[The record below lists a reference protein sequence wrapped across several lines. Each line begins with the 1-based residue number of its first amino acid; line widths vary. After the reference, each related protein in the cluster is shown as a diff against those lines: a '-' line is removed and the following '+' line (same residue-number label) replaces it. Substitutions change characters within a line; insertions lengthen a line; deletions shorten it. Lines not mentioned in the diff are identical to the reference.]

1 MQDALLFRF
10 RLIIPAFFRNFVT
23 MSKDKQTIIPQQYFA
38 VIAVLAAIMM
48 GVLDGTIMNVALPT
62 LSQEFNVSPSDSI
75 WVVNAYQLVVT
86 MMLLGFAAIGDVF
99 GYRRVFLAGVGTFI
113 VASTL
118 CACSTS
124 FEMLVAARVLQG
136 IGGACT
142 MSINT
147 ALLRLIF
154 PPGRLG
160 RVMAANAVIVAV
172 TAASGPALG
181 GAILSIGHWSWIFL
195 INIPLGLAALVL
207 GWKLLPHNPP
217 HKNKQQLDGQS
228 VVLNAVFFG
237 LLIYTIEQMAHDG
250 FSTLLILQGII
261 TVIVGITYI
270 RRQLKLP
277 MPILPVDLF
286 RIPIFAMSVGC
297 SIACFTSQML
307 ALVSLPFFMQH
318 SLGLSVAQ
326 TGLMMTPWPLA
337 TTLTAPIA
345 GRLIERVHP
354 GFLGAMGMGIFS
366 IGLWLLATLGNISG
380 VGELAWRMAI
390 CGIGIGLF
398 QTPNNV
404 TITTSA
410 PIQRSGGASGMLG
423 TARVLGQT
431 LGTAMVA
438 VLFHLMG
445 NQDGGEV
452 VCLWTALGL
461 AATAGVVSM
470 LRVKEHSPI
479 QK

>member
-1 MQDALLFRF
+1 
-10 RLIIPAFFRNFVT
+10 
-23 MSKDKQTIIPQQYFA
+23 MSKEKSLKNAHPYLA

-48 GVLDGTIMNVALPT
+48 GVLDGTVMNVALPT
-62 LSQEFNVSPSDSI
+62 LSEEFHVTPSNII

-99 GYRRVFLAGVGTFI
+99 GYKRVFLCGVSIFVT
-113 VASTL
+113 ASAL
-118 CACSTS
+118 CAMSTS
-124 FEMLVAARVLQG
+124 FEMMVVARVLQG

-147 ALLRLIF
+147 ALLRIIF
-154 PPGRLG
+154 PPNRLG

-181 GAILSIGHWSWIFL
+181 GAILAVGHWSWIFL
-195 INIPLGLAALVL
+195 MNIPLGLAAFFI

-217 HKNKQQLDGQS
+217 SKAVRKLDGQS

-237 LLIYTIEQMAHDG
+237 LLIYTIEQIAHDG
-250 FSTLLILQGII
+250 FSTLLILQAVVAI
-261 TVIVGITYI
+261 IVGVVYV
-270 RRQLKLP
+270 RRQLQLP
-277 MPILPVDLF
+277 MPIFPVDLF
-286 RIPIFAMSVGC
+286 RIPIFALSIGC
-297 SIACFTSQML
+297 SICCFTAQML

-326 TGLMMTPWPLA
+326 TGLLLTPWPLA
-337 TTLTAPIA
+337 TTLTAPLA

-354 GFLGAMGMGIFS
+354 GILGALGMGIFAV
-366 IGLWLLATLGNISG
+366 GLCLLATLGQVSAPF
-380 VGELAWRMAI
+380 ELGWRMAV

-438 VLFHLMG
+438 VLFHLTG
-445 NQDGGEV
+445 NQGSGEV
-452 VCLWTALGL
+452 ICLWVALGL
-461 AATAGVVSM
+461 SATAGVLSM
-470 LRVKEHSPI
+470 LRVKEHSPTR
-479 QK
+479 K

>member
-1 MQDALLFRF
+1 
-10 RLIIPAFFRNFVT
+10 
-23 MSKDKQTIIPQQYFA
+23 MSIEKNSITPHSYWA

-62 LSQEFNVSPSDSI
+62 LSKEFGVTPSDSI
-75 WVVNAYQLVVT
+75 WVVNAYQLVLT
-86 MMLLGFAAIGDVF
+86 MLLLGFAAIGDVF
-99 GYRRVFLAGVGTFI
+99 GYRRVFLFGVSVFVT
-113 VASTL
+113 ASAL
-118 CACSTS
+118 CAVSTS
-124 FEMLVAARVLQG
+124 FEMMVASRVLQG

-154 PPGRLG
+154 PSDRLG

-172 TAASGPALG
+172 TAASGPAIG
-181 GAILSIGHWSWIFL
+181 GAILSVGHWSWIFL
-195 INIPLGLAALVL
+195 MNIPLGLLALTI

-217 HKNKQQLDGQS
+217 SKTPRTLDGGS

-237 LLIYTIEQMAHDG
+237 LLIYTIEQMSHNG
-250 FSTLLILQGII
+250 FSTLLILQAVV
-261 TVIVGITYI
+261 TVLVGVVYV
-270 RRQLKLP
+270 RRQLQIP

-286 RIPIFAMSVGC
+286 RIPIFSLSIGC
-297 SIACFTSQML
+297 SITCFTAQML

-318 SLGLSVAQ
+318 SLGLSVAE
-326 TGLMMTPWPLA
+326 TGLLMTPWPLA
-337 TTLTAPIA
+337 TTLTAPLA

-354 GFLGAMGMGIFS
+354 GILGGIGMCIFTV
-366 IGLWLLATLGNISG
+366 GLLTLASLGQGTSLWNM
-380 VGELAWRMAI
+380 AWRMAV

-410 PIQRSGGASGMLG
+410 PINRSGGASGMLG

-431 LGTAMVA
+431 LGTALVA
-438 VLFHLMG
+438 VFLHIMTAPG
-445 NQDGGEV
+445 EGGK
-452 VCLWTALGL
+452 VCLWVAVFL
-461 AATAGVVSM
+461 AAAAGIVS
-470 LRVKEHSPI
+470 LIRVKEHSPI
-479 QK
+479 QLRKKKP

>member
-1 MQDALLFRF
+1 M
-10 RLIIPAFFRNFVT
+10 P
-23 MSKDKQTIIPQQYFA
+23 
-38 VIAVLAAIMM
+38 
-48 GVLDGTIMNVALPT
+48 LDI
-62 LSQEFNVSPSDSI
+62 S

-99 GYRRVFLAGVGTFI
+99 GYKRVFLCGVSIFVT
-113 VASTL
+113 ASAL
-118 CACSTS
+118 CAMSKS
-124 FEMLVAARVLQG
+124 FEMMVASRILQG

-147 ALLRLIF
+147 ALLRIIF
-154 PPGRLG
+154 PPNRLG

-181 GAILSIGHWSWIFL
+181 GAILSVGHWSWIFL
-195 INIPLGLAALVL
+195 MNIPLGLAALTI

-217 HKNKQQLDGQS
+217 QKTKRKLDGQS
-228 VVLNAVFFG
+228 VVMNAVFFG
-237 LLIYTIEQMAHDG
+237 LLIYTIEGMAHDG
-250 FSTLLILQGII
+250 FSTLLLLQAVV
-261 TVIVGITYI
+261 TVIVGILYI
-270 RRQLKLP
+270 KRQLQIP

-286 RIPIFAMSVGC
+286 RIPIFSLSIGC
-297 SIACFTSQML
+297 SIACFTAQML

-318 SLGLSVAQ
+318 SLGMGVAA
-326 TGLMMTPWPLA
+326 TGLLMTPWPLA

-345 GRLIERVHP
+345 GRMIERVHP
-354 GFLGAMGMGIFS
+354 GILGAVGMGIFAT
-366 IGLWLLATLGNISG
+366 GLCLLATLGNDTESWN
-380 VGELAWRMAI
+380 LAWRMAV

-431 LGTAMVA
+431 LGTAIVA
-438 VLFHLMG
+438 ILFHYMG
-445 NQDGGEV
+445 KENGGEV

-461 AATAGVVSM
+461 ALISGGLSCF
-470 LRVKEHSPI
+470 RIKEHSPI
-479 QK
+479 HK

>member
-1 MQDALLFRF
+1 
-10 RLIIPAFFRNFVT
+10 
-23 MSKDKQTIIPQQYFA
+23 MSTEKKTKTSHPYLA

-48 GVLDGTIMNVALPT
+48 GVLDGTVMNVALPT
-62 LSQEFNVSPSDSI
+62 LSEEFHVTPSNII
-75 WVVNAYQLVVT
+75 WVVNAYQLIVT

-99 GYRRVFLAGVGTFI
+99 GYKRVFLCGVSIFVT
-113 VASTL
+113 ASAL
-118 CACSTS
+118 CALSTS
-124 FEMLVAARVLQG
+124 FEMMVAARVLQG

-147 ALLRLIF
+147 ALLRIIF
-154 PPGRLG
+154 PPNRLG

-181 GAILSIGHWSWIFL
+181 GAILAVGHWSWIFL
-195 INIPLGLAALVL
+195 MNIPLGLAALFI

-217 HKNKQQLDGQS
+217 SKTVRKLDGQS

-237 LLIYTIEQMAHDG
+237 LLIYTIEQIAHDG
-250 FSTLLILQGII
+250 FSTLLILQAVVAI
-261 TVIVGITYI
+261 IVGVVYV
-270 RRQLKLP
+270 RRQLQLP

-286 RIPIFAMSVGC
+286 RIPIFSLSIGC
-297 SIACFTSQML
+297 SICCFTAQML

-326 TGLMMTPWPLA
+326 TGLLLTPWPLA
-337 TTLTAPIA
+337 TTLTAPLA

-354 GFLGAMGMGIFS
+354 GILGGLGMTIFAV
-366 IGLWLLATLGNISG
+366 GLCLLATLGQISSSM
-380 VGELAWRMAI
+380 ELGWRMAI

-431 LGTAMVA
+431 LGTALVA
-438 VLFHLMG
+438 VLFHVSG
-445 NQDGGEV
+445 NQGGGEV
-452 VCLWTALGL
+452 VCLWVALGL
-461 AATAGVVSM
+461 AAAAGAMS
-470 LRVKEHSPI
+470 LSRIKEHSPI
-479 QK
+479 GHSK

>member
-1 MQDALLFRF
+1 
-10 RLIIPAFFRNFVT
+10 
-23 MSKDKQTIIPQQYFA
+23 MSKKKKWRIGIPNQYLA
-38 VIAVLAAIMM
+38 VVAVLAAIMM
-48 GVLDGTIMNVALPT
+48 GVLDGTVMNVALPT
-62 LSQEFNVSPSDSI
+62 LSKDFGVTPSDII

-99 GYRRVFLAGVGTFI
+99 GYRRVFLFGVSVFVT
-113 VASTL
+113 ASAL
-118 CACSTS
+118 CAMSSS
-124 FEMLVAARVLQG
+124 FEMMVASRVLQG

-154 PPGRLG
+154 PPNRLG
-160 RVMAANAVIVAV
+160 RVMATNAVIVAV

-181 GAILSIGHWSWIFL
+181 GAILAVGHWSWIFL
-195 INIPLGLAALVL
+195 MNIPLGLAALVI

-217 HKNKQQLDGQS
+217 SKTPRTLDGQS

-250 FSTLLILQGII
+250 FSTLLVLQGIVTI
-261 TVIVGITYI
+261 VIGVAYI
-270 RRQLKLP
+270 RRQLQIP

-286 RIPIFAMSVGC
+286 RIPIFSLSIGC
-297 SIACFTSQML
+297 SIACFTAQML
-307 ALVSLPFFMQH
+307 TLVSLPFFMQH

-326 TGLMMTPWPLA
+326 TGLLLTPWPLA

-345 GRLIERVHP
+345 GRLIERIHP
-354 GFLGAMGMGIFS
+354 GILGGAGMTIFAL
-366 IGLWLLATLGNISG
+366 GLCMLATLGEISG
-380 VGELAWRMAI
+380 HWDLIWRMAV

-438 VLFHLMG
+438 VLFHVMSAP
-445 NQDGGEV
+445 GEGEKT
-452 VCLWTALGL
+452 CLWVAFIL
-461 AATAGVVSM
+461 AIAAGTVSL
-470 LRVKEHSPI
+470 LRLKEKTNFS
-479 QK
+479 

>member
-1 MQDALLFRF
+1 MAYLR
-10 RLIIPAFFRNFVT
+10 IITIFVG
-23 MSKDKQTIIPQQYFA
+23 MSSEKKPNNAHPYLA

-48 GVLDGTIMNVALPT
+48 GVLDGTVMNVALPT
-62 LSQEFNVSPSDSI
+62 LSKEFDVTPSNII

-99 GYRRVFLAGVGTFI
+99 GYKRVFLCGVSIFVT
-113 VASTL
+113 ASSM
-118 CACSTS
+118 CAMSRS
-124 FEMLVAARVLQG
+124 FEMMVAARILQG

-147 ALLRLIF
+147 ALLRIIF
-154 PPGRLG
+154 PSNRLG

-181 GAILSIGHWSWIFL
+181 GAILAIGHWSWIFL
-195 INIPLGLAALVL
+195 LNIPLGLAAFFI

-217 HKNKQQLDGQS
+217 SKTVRKLDGQS

-250 FSTLLILQGII
+250 FSTLLVLQAVVA
-261 TVIVGITYI
+261 VIVGIMYI
-270 RRQLKLP
+270 RRQLQIP

-286 RIPIFAMSVGC
+286 RIPIFSLSIGC
-297 SIACFTSQML
+297 SICCFTAQML

-326 TGLMMTPWPLA
+326 TGLLLTPWPLA
-337 TTLTAPIA
+337 TTLTAPLA

-354 GFLGAMGMGIFS
+354 GILGALGMGIFAL
-366 IGLWLLATLGNISG
+366 GLCLLATLGQVSSPM
-380 VGELAWRMAI
+380 ELGWRMAV

-431 LGTAMVA
+431 LGTALVA
-438 VLFHLMG
+438 VLFHLVG
-445 NQDGGEV
+445 SQGSGEV
-452 VCLWTALGL
+452 VCLWVALGL
-461 AATAGVVSM
+461 AVVSGI
-470 LRVKEHSPI
+470 LSGSRIKEASPV
-479 QK
+479 QKKV

>member
-1 MQDALLFRF
+1 MAYLR
-10 RLIIPAFFRNFVT
+10 IITIFVG
-23 MSKDKQTIIPQQYFA
+23 MSNEKKPNNAHPYLA

-48 GVLDGTIMNVALPT
+48 GVLDGTVMNVALPT
-62 LSQEFNVSPSDSI
+62 LSKEFDVTPSNII

-99 GYRRVFLAGVGTFI
+99 GYKRVFLCGVSIFVT
-113 VASTL
+113 ASSM
-118 CACSTS
+118 CAMSRS
-124 FEMLVAARVLQG
+124 FEMMVAARILQG

-147 ALLRLIF
+147 ALLRIIF
-154 PPGRLG
+154 PSNRLG

-181 GAILSIGHWSWIFL
+181 GAILAIGHWSWIFL
-195 INIPLGLAALVL
+195 LNIPLGLAAFFI

-217 HKNKQQLDGQS
+217 SKTVCKLDGQS

-250 FSTLLILQGII
+250 FSTLLVLQAVVA
-261 TVIVGITYI
+261 VIVGIMYI
-270 RRQLKLP
+270 RRQLQIP

-286 RIPIFAMSVGC
+286 RIPIFSLSIGC
-297 SIACFTSQML
+297 SICCFTAQML

-326 TGLMMTPWPLA
+326 TGLLLTPWPLA
-337 TTLTAPIA
+337 TTLTAPLA

-354 GFLGAMGMGIFS
+354 GILGALGMGIFAL
-366 IGLWLLATLGNISG
+366 GLCLLATLGQVSSPM
-380 VGELAWRMAI
+380 ELGWRMAV

-431 LGTAMVA
+431 LGTALVA
-438 VLFHLMG
+438 VLFHLVG
-445 NQDGGEV
+445 SQGSGEV
-452 VCLWTALGL
+452 VCLWVALGL
-461 AATAGVVSM
+461 AVVSGI
-470 LRVKEHSPI
+470 LSGSRIKEASPV
-479 QK
+479 QKKA

>member
-1 MQDALLFRF
+1 
-10 RLIIPAFFRNFVT
+10 VT
-23 MSKDKQTIIPQQYFA
+23 
-38 VIAVLAAIMM
+38 
-48 GVLDGTIMNVALPT
+48 
-62 LSQEFNVSPSDSI
+62 PSEII

-99 GYRRVFLAGVGTFI
+99 GYKKVFLCGVSIF
-113 VASTL
+113 VMASAM
-118 CACSTS
+118 CAMSTS
-124 FEMLVAARVLQG
+124 FEMMVAARVLQG

-147 ALLRLIF
+147 ALLRIIF
-154 PPGRLG
+154 PPNRLG

-181 GAILSIGHWSWIFL
+181 GAILAVGHWSWIFL
-195 INIPLGLAALVL
+195 MNIPLGLAALFI

-217 HKNKQQLDGQS
+217 SKTVRRLDGQS

-237 LLIYTIEQMAHDG
+237 LLIYTIEQIAHDG
-250 FSTLLILQGII
+250 FSTQLILQAVIA
-261 TVIVGITYI
+261 VIVGVVYV
-270 RRQLKLP
+270 RRQLQLP

-286 RIPIFAMSVGC
+286 RIPIFALSIGC
-297 SIACFTSQML
+297 SICCFTAQML

-326 TGLMMTPWPLA
+326 TGLLLTPWPLA

-345 GRLIERVHP
+345 GRLIEKVHP
-354 GFLGAMGMGIFS
+354 GILGAIGMGIFAL
-366 IGLWLLATLGNISG
+366 GLFLLATVGHISAPFELG
-380 VGELAWRMAI
+380 WRMAI

-431 LGTAMVA
+431 LGTALVA
-438 VLFHLMG
+438 VLFHLLG
-445 NQDGGEV
+445 NQSGGEV
-452 VCLWTALGL
+452 ACLWVALGL

-470 LRVKEHSPI
+470 CRVKEHSPV

>member
-1 MQDALLFRF
+1 
-10 RLIIPAFFRNFVT
+10 
-23 MSKDKQTIIPQQYFA
+23 
-38 VIAVLAAIMM
+38 
-48 GVLDGTIMNVALPT
+48 
-62 LSQEFNVSPSDSI
+62 
-75 WVVNAYQLVVT
+75 
-86 MMLLGFAAIGDVF
+86 
-99 GYRRVFLAGVGTFI
+99 
-113 VASTL
+113 
-118 CACSTS
+118 
-124 FEMLVAARVLQG
+124 
-136 IGGACT
+136 

-160 RVMAANAVIVAV
+160 RIMAANAVIVAV

>member
-1 MQDALLFRF
+1 
-10 RLIIPAFFRNFVT
+10 
-23 MSKDKQTIIPQQYFA
+23 MSKKRFNIGIPRQYLA
-38 VIAVLAAIMM
+38 VVAVLAAIMM

-62 LSQEFNVSPSDSI
+62 LSKEFDVSSSNII
-75 WVVNAYQLVVT
+75 WVTNAYQLVVT
-86 MMLLGFAAIGDVF
+86 MMLLGFAAIGDIF
-99 GYRRVFLAGVGTFI
+99 GYKRVFLSGVSIFVT
-113 VASTL
+113 ASVL
-118 CACSTS
+118 CAMSTS
-124 FEMLVAARVLQG
+124 FEMLVASRVLQG

-154 PPGRLG
+154 PPHRLG

-172 TAASGPALG
+172 TAASGPTLG

-195 INIPLGLAALVL
+195 LNIPLGLAALLL

-217 HKNKQQLDGQS
+217 SKEKKQLDGQS

-237 LLIYTIEQMAHDG
+237 LLIYTIESMAHNG
-250 FSTLLILQGII
+250 ISTLLILQGVV
-261 TVIVGITYI
+261 TVLVGVLYI
-270 RRQLKLP
+270 RRQLQIP
-277 MPILPVDLF
+277 IPILPVDLF
-286 RIPIFAMSVGC
+286 RIPIFSLSVGC
-297 SIACFTSQML
+297 SIACFTAQML

-326 TGLMMTPWPLA
+326 TGLMLTPWPLA
-337 TTLTAPIA
+337 TTLTAPLA
-345 GRLIERVHP
+345 GRLVERIHP
-354 GFLGAMGMGIFS
+354 GILGGVGLCIF
-366 IGLWLLATLGNISG
+366 TLGLYALSLLEG
-380 VGELAWRMAI
+380 GAELWELGWRMAV

-438 VLFHLMG
+438 VLFHVVTAPG
-445 NQDGGEV
+445 KGEKA
-452 VCLWTALGL
+452 CLYVAIAFALTA
-461 AATAGVVSM
+461 AFVSFI
-470 LRVKEHSPI
+470 RVKEHSPFG
-479 QK
+479 KK

>member
-1 MQDALLFRF
+1 
-10 RLIIPAFFRNFVT
+10 
-23 MSKDKQTIIPQQYFA
+23 MSKNLNIEVTRPYLA

-48 GVLDGTIMNVALPT
+48 GVLDGTVMNVALPT
-62 LSQEFNVSPSDSI
+62 LSKEFNVTPSDII

-99 GYRRVFLAGVGTFI
+99 GYKKVFLCGVSIFVT
-113 VASTL
+113 ASAL
-118 CACSTS
+118 CAMSKS
-124 FEMLVAARVLQG
+124 FEMMVASRILQG
-136 IGGACT
+136 ISGACT

-147 ALLRLIF
+147 ALLRIIF
-154 PPGRLG
+154 PPARLG

-181 GAILSIGHWSWIFL
+181 GAILSVGHWSWIFL
-195 INIPLGLAALVL
+195 MNIPLGLAALII

-217 HKNKQQLDGQS
+217 QKTKQKLDGQS
-228 VVLNAVFFG
+228 VVMNAVFFG
-237 LLIYTIEQMAHDG
+237 LLIYTIEGMAHDG
-250 FSTLLILQGII
+250 FATLLLLQAVV
-261 TVIVGITYI
+261 TVIVGVLYI
-270 RRQLKLP
+270 RRQLQIP

-286 RIPIFAMSVGC
+286 RIPIFSLSIGC
-297 SIACFTSQML
+297 SIACFTAQML

-318 SLGLSVAQ
+318 SLGMGVAA
-326 TGLMMTPWPLA
+326 TGLLMTPWPLA

-345 GRLIERVHP
+345 GRMIERVHP
-354 GFLGAMGMGIFS
+354 GILGAVGMGIFA
-366 IGLWLLATLGNISG
+366 IGLCLLATLGNDT
-380 VGELAWRMAI
+380 ELWNLAWRMAV

-431 LGTAMVA
+431 LGTAIVA
-438 VLFHLMG
+438 ILFHYMG
-445 NQDGGEV
+445 QESGGEV

-461 AATAGVVSM
+461 ALISGGLSCC
-470 LRVKEHSPI
+470 RIKEHSPI
-479 QK
+479 HK

>member
-1 MQDALLFRF
+1 
-10 RLIIPAFFRNFVT
+10 
-23 MSKDKQTIIPQQYFA
+23 MSKEKLA

-48 GVLDGTIMNVALPT
+48 GVLDGTVMNVALPT
-62 LSQEFNVSPSDSI
+62 LSKEFGVTPSDII

-99 GYRRVFLAGVGTFI
+99 GYKRVFLCGVSIFVT
-113 VASTL
+113 ASAL
-118 CACSTS
+118 CAMSRS
-124 FEMLVAARVLQG
+124 FEMMVAARVLQG

-147 ALLRLIF
+147 ALLRIIF
-154 PPGRLG
+154 PPNRLG

-181 GAILSIGHWSWIFL
+181 GAILSVGHWSWIFL
-195 INIPLGLAALVL
+195 MNIPLGLAAFFI

-217 HKNKQQLDGQS
+217 SKTVRKLDGQS

-237 LLIYTIEQMAHDG
+237 LLIYTIEQIAHDG
-250 FSTLLILQGII
+250 FSTLLLLQAIVA
-261 TVIVGITYI
+261 VIVGVVYI
-270 RRQLKLP
+270 RRQLQLP

-297 SIACFTSQML
+297 SIACFTAQMM

-318 SLGLSVAQ
+318 SLGFSVAE
-326 TGLMMTPWPLA
+326 TGLLLTPWPLA

-354 GFLGAMGMGIFS
+354 GLLGGVGMSVFAL
-366 IGLWLLATLGNISG
+366 GLFLLATAGSISG
-380 VGELAWRMAI
+380 IWDLAWRMAV

-410 PIQRSGGASGMLG
+410 PLQRSGGASGMLG

-431 LGTAMVA
+431 LGTALVA

-445 NQDGGEV
+445 SQGSGEV

-461 AATAGVVSM
+461 ALTAGVVSL
-470 LRVKEHSPI
+470 LRVKEHSPTLRS
-479 QK
+479 

>member
-1 MQDALLFRF
+1 
-10 RLIIPAFFRNFVT
+10 
-23 MSKDKQTIIPQQYFA
+23 MSKNLNIEVTRPYLA

-48 GVLDGTIMNVALPT
+48 GVLDGTVMNVALPT
-62 LSQEFNVSPSDSI
+62 LSKEFNVTPSDII

-99 GYRRVFLAGVGTFI
+99 GYKKVFLCGVSIFVT
-113 VASTL
+113 ASAL
-118 CACSTS
+118 CAMSQS
-124 FEMLVAARVLQG
+124 FEMMVASRILQG

-147 ALLRLIF
+147 ALLRIIF
-154 PPGRLG
+154 PPTRLG

-181 GAILSIGHWSWIFL
+181 GAILSVGHWSWIFL
-195 INIPLGLAALVL
+195 MNIPLGLAALTI

-217 HKNKQQLDGQS
+217 QKTQRKLDGQS
-228 VVLNAVFFG
+228 VVMNAVFFG
-237 LLIYTIEQMAHDG
+237 LLIYTIEGMAHDG
-250 FSTLLILQGII
+250 FSTLLLLQAVV
-261 TVIVGITYI
+261 TVIVGVLYI
-270 RRQLKLP
+270 RRQLQIP

-286 RIPIFAMSVGC
+286 RIPIFSLSIGC
-297 SIACFTSQML
+297 SIACFTAQML

-318 SLGLSVAQ
+318 SLGMGVAA
-326 TGLMMTPWPLA
+326 TGLLMTPWPLA

-345 GRLIERVHP
+345 GRMIERVHP
-354 GFLGAMGMGIFS
+354 GILGAVGMGIFAT
-366 IGLWLLATLGNISG
+366 GLCLLATLGNDTESWN
-380 VGELAWRMAI
+380 LAWRMAV

-431 LGTAMVA
+431 LGTAIVA
-438 VLFHLMG
+438 ILFHYMG
-445 NQDGGEV
+445 KQGGGEV
-452 VCLWTALGL
+452 VCLWTALCLALISGGL
-461 AATAGVVSM
+461 SCC
-470 LRVKEHSPI
+470 RIKEHSPI
-479 QK
+479 HK

>member
-1 MQDALLFRF
+1 
-10 RLIIPAFFRNFVT
+10 
-23 MSKDKQTIIPQQYFA
+23 MSTEKKTNTSHPYLA

-48 GVLDGTIMNVALPT
+48 GVLDGTVMNVALPT
-62 LSQEFNVSPSDSI
+62 LSEEFHVTPSNII

-99 GYRRVFLAGVGTFI
+99 GYKRVFLCGVSIFVT
-113 VASTL
+113 ASTL
-118 CACSTS
+118 CALSTS
-124 FEMLVAARVLQG
+124 FEMMVAARVLQG

-147 ALLRLIF
+147 ALLRIIF
-154 PPGRLG
+154 PPNRLG

-181 GAILSIGHWSWIFL
+181 GAILAVGHWSWIFL
-195 INIPLGLAALVL
+195 MNIPLGLAALFI

-217 HKNKQQLDGQS
+217 SKTVRKLDGQS

-237 LLIYTIEQMAHDG
+237 LLIYTIEQIAHDG
-250 FSTLLILQGII
+250 FSTLLILQAVVAI
-261 TVIVGITYI
+261 IVGVVYV
-270 RRQLKLP
+270 RRQLQLP

-286 RIPIFAMSVGC
+286 RIPIFSLSIGC
-297 SIACFTSQML
+297 SICCFTAQML

-326 TGLMMTPWPLA
+326 TGLLLTPWPLA
-337 TTLTAPIA
+337 TTLTAPLA

-354 GFLGAMGMGIFS
+354 GILGALGMTIFA
-366 IGLWLLATLGNISG
+366 IGLCLLATLGRISSPM
-380 VGELAWRMAI
+380 ELGWRMAI

-431 LGTAMVA
+431 LGTALVA
-438 VLFHLMG
+438 VLFHVTG
-445 NQDGGEV
+445 SQGGGEV
-452 VCLWTALGL
+452 VCLWVSLGL
-461 AATAGVVSM
+461 AATAGVMS
-470 LRVKEHSPI
+470 LSRIKEHSPI
-479 QK
+479 GHNK

>member
-1 MQDALLFRF
+1 
-10 RLIIPAFFRNFVT
+10 
-23 MSKDKQTIIPQQYFA
+23 MSKEKNIKNAHPYVA

-48 GVLDGTIMNVALPT
+48 GVLDGTVMNVALPT
-62 LSQEFNVSPSDSI
+62 LSKDFNVTPSDSI
-75 WVVNAYQLVVT
+75 WITNAYQLVVT

-99 GYRRVFLAGVGTFI
+99 GYKRVFLCGVSIF
-113 VASTL
+113 VSASAL
-118 CACSTS
+118 CAMSTS

-147 ALLRLIF
+147 ALLRIIF
-154 PPGRLG
+154 PPNRLG

-172 TAASGPALG
+172 TAASGPAIG
-181 GAILSIGHWSWIFL
+181 GAILSVGHWSWIFL
-195 INIPLGLAALVL
+195 MNIPLGLAALL
-207 GWKLLPHNPP
+207 IGWKLLPHNPP
-217 HKNKQQLDGQS
+217 SDVVRKLDGQS

-237 LLIYTIEQMAHDG
+237 LLIYTIEQMAHEG
-250 FSTLLILQGII
+250 FSTLLILQGLVAI
-261 TVIVGITYI
+261 IVGITYV
-270 RRQLKLP
+270 RRQLQLP

-286 RIPIFAMSVGC
+286 RIPIFSLSIGC
-297 SIACFTSQML
+297 SIACFTAQML

-326 TGLMMTPWPLA
+326 TGLLLTPWPLA
-337 TTLTAPIA
+337 TTLTAPLA

-354 GFLGAMGMGIFS
+354 GILGALGMGIFA
-366 IGLWLLATLGNISG
+366 IGLCLLAMVGQISALW
-380 VGELAWRMAI
+380 ELAWRMAI

-445 NQDGGEV
+445 NQGEV

-461 AATAGVVSM
+461 ATVAGVLSM
-470 LRVKEHSPI
+470 CRVKEHPPT

>member
-1 MQDALLFRF
+1 
-10 RLIIPAFFRNFVT
+10 
-23 MSKDKQTIIPQQYFA
+23 MSKEKKINNAHPYLA

-48 GVLDGTIMNVALPT
+48 GVLDGTVMNVALPT
-62 LSQEFNVSPSDSI
+62 LSKEFDVTPSNII
-75 WVVNAYQLVVT
+75 WVVNAYQLIVT

-99 GYRRVFLAGVGTFI
+99 GYKRVFLCGVSIFVT
-113 VASTL
+113 ASAM
-118 CACSTS
+118 CAMSRS
-124 FEMLVAARVLQG
+124 FEMMVAARILQG

-147 ALLRLIF
+147 ALLRIIF
-154 PPGRLG
+154 PPERLG

-181 GAILSIGHWSWIFL
+181 GAILAVGHWSWIFL
-195 INIPLGLAALVL
+195 MNIPLGLAALFI

-217 HKNKQQLDGQS
+217 SKVVRKLDGQS

-250 FSTLLILQGII
+250 FSTLLVLQAVVA
-261 TVIVGITYI
+261 VIVGVTYI
-270 RRQLKLP
+270 RRQLHLP

-286 RIPIFAMSVGC
+286 RIPIFALSIGC
-297 SIACFTSQML
+297 SICCFTAQML

-326 TGLMMTPWPLA
+326 TGLLLTPWPLA
-337 TTLTAPIA
+337 TTLTAPLA

-354 GFLGAMGMGIFS
+354 GILGALGMGIFAL
-366 IGLWLLATLGNISG
+366 GLCLLATLGQISTPM
-380 VGELAWRMAI
+380 ELGWRMAV
-390 CGIGIGLF
+390 CGVGIGLF

-445 NQDGGEV
+445 SQGGGEV
-452 VCLWTALGL
+452 VCLWVSLGL
-461 AATAGVVSM
+461 ALTSGM
-470 LRVKEHSPI
+470 LSLSRIKEASPL
-479 QK
+479 QKKA

>member
-1 MQDALLFRF
+1 MAYLR
-10 RLIIPAFFRNFVT
+10 IITIFVG
-23 MSKDKQTIIPQQYFA
+23 MSSEKKPNNAHPYLA

-48 GVLDGTIMNVALPT
+48 GVLDGTVMNVALPT
-62 LSQEFNVSPSDSI
+62 LSKEFDVTPSNII

-99 GYRRVFLAGVGTFI
+99 GYKRVFLCGVSIFVT
-113 VASTL
+113 ASSM
-118 CACSTS
+118 CAMSRS
-124 FEMLVAARVLQG
+124 FEMMVAARILQG

-147 ALLRLIF
+147 ALLRIIF
-154 PPGRLG
+154 PSNRLG

-181 GAILSIGHWSWIFL
+181 GAILAIGHWSWIFL
-195 INIPLGLAALVL
+195 LNIPLGLAAFFI

-217 HKNKQQLDGQS
+217 SKTVRKLDGQS

-250 FSTLLILQGII
+250 FSTLLVLQAVVA
-261 TVIVGITYI
+261 VIVGITYI
-270 RRQLKLP
+270 RRQLQIP

-286 RIPIFAMSVGC
+286 RIPIFSLSIGC
-297 SIACFTSQML
+297 SICCFTAQML

-326 TGLMMTPWPLA
+326 TGLLLTPWPLA
-337 TTLTAPIA
+337 TTLTAPLA

-354 GFLGAMGMGIFS
+354 GILGALGMGIFAL
-366 IGLWLLATLGNISG
+366 GLCLLATLGQVSSPM
-380 VGELAWRMAI
+380 ELGWRMAV

-431 LGTAMVA
+431 LGTALVA
-438 VLFHLMG
+438 VLFHLVG
-445 NQDGGEV
+445 SQGSGEV
-452 VCLWTALGL
+452 VCLWVALGL
-461 AATAGVVSM
+461 AVVSGI
-470 LRVKEHSPI
+470 LSGSRIKEASPV
-479 QK
+479 QKKV

>member
-1 MQDALLFRF
+1 
-10 RLIIPAFFRNFVT
+10 
-23 MSKDKQTIIPQQYFA
+23 
-38 VIAVLAAIMM
+38 MM
-48 GVLDGTIMNVALPT
+48 
-62 LSQEFNVSPSDSI
+62 
-75 WVVNAYQLVVT
+75 
-86 MMLLGFAAIGDVF
+86 
-99 GYRRVFLAGVGTFI
+99 
-113 VASTL
+113 
-118 CACSTS
+118 
-124 FEMLVAARVLQG
+124 VAARVLQG

-147 ALLRLIF
+147 ALLRIIF
-154 PPGRLG
+154 PPNRLG

-195 INIPLGLAALVL
+195 MNIPLGLAALFI

-217 HKNKQQLDGQS
+217 SKTVRKLDGQS

-237 LLIYTIEQMAHDG
+237 LLIYTIEQIAHDG
-250 FSTLLILQGII
+250 FSTLLILQAIVA
-261 TVIVGITYI
+261 VIVGVVYI
-270 RRQLKLP
+270 RRQLQLP

-286 RIPIFAMSVGC
+286 KIPIFALSIGC
-297 SIACFTSQML
+297 SITCFTAQML

-318 SLGLSVAQ
+318 TLGLSAAQ
-326 TGLMMTPWPLA
+326 TGLLLTPWPLA
-337 TTLTAPIA
+337 TTLTAPLA

-354 GFLGAMGMGIFS
+354 GLLGALGMGIFAL
-366 IGLWLLATLGNISG
+366 GLCLLATLGQISSPM
-380 VGELAWRMAI
+380 ELGWRMAI
-390 CGIGIGLF
+390 CGIGIGFF

-431 LGTAMVA
+431 LGTALVA
-438 VLFHLMG
+438 VLFHLFG
-445 NQDGGEV
+445 NQGGGEV
-452 VCLWTALGL
+452 ICLWVALGL
-461 AATAGVVSM
+461 AATAGVLSVC
-470 LRVKEHSPI
+470 RVKEHSPI